1 MTVTIGK
8 LIQMSSSRPTPVAA
22 DPESERLI
30 AAQAGLVVHQTES
43 LNCETPPAALGA
55 DVTPTAHFYRRNHF
69 PLPVLDEAA
78 WRLDVG
84 GLVQQP
90 LSLSLHEL
98 TQLPAETAV
107 VTLECAGNGR
117 ALFRPSATGVQWD
130 LGAVSTA
137 AWTGPRLADVLDRA
151 GIKRGAREVIFG
163 GADCGMVEGLPRPIR
178 FERSL
183 TVQDAVESGALLAYA
198 MNGQPLP
205 VRHGYPLR
213 LVVPGWYAVASVKWL
228 TDIRVVAERFGGFF
242 QDQDYV
248 YEWNRGGTDV
258 REPVSLQQVRAMI
271 TRPSAGQELSCGTVI
286 VRGVAWSGAAPISRV
301 EVSVADG
308 PWQKARLVGTPAAH
322 GWQQWEFLASGLR
335 SGQARI
341 RARASDLAG
350 RSQPEQ
356 PEWNRRGY
364 AANFIHEVEVL
375 LG

>member
-8 LIQMSSSRPTPVAA
+8 LTQMSSSSLAPAAA

-30 AAQAGLVVHQTES
+30 AAQAGLTVHQTES
-43 LNCETPPAALGA
+43 LNCETPPAALGE
-55 DVTPTAHFYRRNHF
+55 DVTPTAQFYRRNHF

-78 WRLDVG
+78 WRLNVG
-84 GLVQQP
+84 GMVLQP
-90 LSLSLHEL
+90 MSLSLHEL

-117 ALFRPSATGVQWD
+117 ALFRPSATGVPWG

-137 AWTGPRLADVLDRA
+137 AWTGPRLADVLDHA
-151 GIKRGAREVIFG
+151 GIQAGAREVIFG
-163 GADCGMVEGLPRPIR
+163 GADRGMVDGVPHPIR

-248 YEWNRGGTDV
+248 YEWNRGGTGV

-271 TRPSAGQELSCGTVI
+271 TRPSAGQELSCGGVI
-286 VRGVAWSGAAPISRV
+286 VRGVAWSGAAPITRV

-335 SGQARI
+335 PGQAQF

-364 AANFIHEVEVL
+364 AANFIHQVEVL
-375 LG
+375 LR